1 MSKLPHAV
9 NTGKVDNVLG
19 ELYGSDP
26 GTVRE
31 QRQRYAD
38 LIESLNHLF
47 PGERDVALFSAPGRT
62 EVGGNHTDHNAGRV
76 LAAAVDLDIAAAV
89 ARNDEGLIRVRSD
102 AYPPVEVKIDE
113 LTAVESEQFTPPA
126 LVRGVCAR
134 MKQLGHTIGG
144 FDACTTSNVPEGS
157 GLSSSAAFEVLIA
170 TILNHLYNDGSIDNI
185 AIAQIAQYS
194 ENEYFGKPCG
204 LMDQTTSA
212 VGGLVT
218 IDFQDFANPVVKK
231 VDFDFSSSGFSVVIV
246 NTGASHA
253 DLHGEYIAMEQ
264 EMKAVARVLG
274 GDVLRQFSREK
285 VLDNLS
291 YLRTQVSDRAILRAF
306 HFYGDDNRVVDQVQA
321 LERGDFDEFLRLVTE
336 SGYSS
341 WMLGQN
347 CYSSSNV
354 EEQGLSVA
362 LAVSEIILKDGGA
375 WRVHGGGF
383 AGTTQ
388 AFVPDDMLDQYVG
401 QLQSVFGEGSCH
413 RLMIRSAGA
422 TRLDTM

>member
-1 MSKLPHAV
+1 MSELLDAV
-9 NTGKVDNVLG
+9 STGKADDVLG

-26 GTVRE
+26 GVLRE
-31 QRQRYAD
+31 QRRRYAD
-38 LIESLNHLF
+38 LVERFIHLF
-47 PGERDVALFSAPGRT
+47 PGERDVELFSAPGRT

-76 LAAAVDLDIAAAV
+76 LAAAVNLDIAAAV
-89 ARNDEGLIRVRSD
+89 ARNEEDVIRIRSD
-102 AYPPVEVKIDE
+102 GYPPVDVNIDE
-113 LTAVESEQFTPPA
+113 LAVVETERFSPPA
-126 LVRGVCAR
+126 LVRGICAR

-157 GLSSSAAFEVLIA
+157 GLSSSAAFEVLVV
-170 TILNHLYNDGSIDNI
+170 TILNHLYNDASIDAI

-204 LMDQTTSA
+204 LMDQTASA

-218 IDFQDFANPVVKK
+218 IDFGDLKNPVVRK
-231 VDFDFSSSGFSVVIV
+231 VGFDFAASGFSVVIV

-285 VLDNLS
+285 VLGNVS
-291 YLRTQVSDRAILRAF
+291 YLRTQVSDRAILRTF
-306 HFYGDDNRVVDQVQA
+306 HFYGDDNRVVDQVKA
-321 LERGDFDEFLRLVTE
+321 LERGDFDGFLRLVVE
-336 SGYSS
+336 SGHSS

-347 CYSSSNV
+347 CYSCSNV

-362 LAVSEIILKDGGA
+362 LAVSEIILKGKGA

-383 AGTTQ
+383 AGTIQ
-388 AFVPDDMLDQYVG
+388 AFVPNELLEGYID
-401 QLQSVFGEGSCH
+401 QLQSIFGHGSCH
-413 RLMIRSAGA
+413 GLMIRPIGA
-422 TRLDTM
+422 THLDIG